1 MKKKIIYIMLLFLI
15 ITGVVVFFMFLN
27 KGKKEENNSTGI
39 TGQRT
44 QNSDNSQN
52 DKEEENTIKKTLSD
66 GVLYSLS
73 NEEVKSDI
81 VIGDNYFDTQ
91 INNMIT
97 NPSEYYGKNIEI
109 EGFYLQSSP
118 YTFVGRYSS
127 NSLCPYCTNGYS
139 YMEYVWEGEKPKLTE
154 INSWIKVIGTLEKGN
169 DETSY
174 YQDFYYLK
182 AISIE
187 IMNERGQETAE
198 N

>member
-1 MKKKIIYIMLLFLI
+1 MKKKIIYIILLFI
-15 ITGVVVFFMFLN
+15 IIAGVVVFFMFLN

-52 DKEEENTIKKTLSD
+52 DKEEKNTIKKTLSD

-127 NSLCPYCTNGYS
+127 NSLYEWLFLYGICMGRREARING
-139 YMEYVWEGEKPKLTE
+139 
-154 INSWIKVIGTLEKGN
+154 
-169 DETSY
+169 D
-174 YQDFYYLK
+174 
-182 AISIE
+182 
-187 IMNERGQETAE
+187 
-198 N
+198 